1 MSSSG
6 APISEFLD
14 IDLLASLPDVE
25 LRARYLVSGYYAGM
39 HKSPFRGNNAEFKEH
54 RKYIHGDSIT
64 AIDWKVYART
74 DRLHVRLYE
83 EDTDLSTAI
92 FIDASRSMDFQERG
106 SVMSKWDYAAS
117 IAAACMLFMYNQKDE
132 FTLSTIGETQ
142 DRYLKPSGTL
152 PHFTKMLERL
162 RTRPE
167 ALDCLMPEA
176 LADAA
181 GAIRSGTIVIL
192 ISDFYADA
200 EAFTS
205 VFDQLQGKN
214 CEIVLFHVLDHAERF
229 FPYRE
234 TMLLQDSETGE
245 KRVLSPAVIRKEYLA
260 NLERHTNSLNEAAKS
275 RGGDYVLFSTD
286 RVPLEALSTY
296 LAVRNRRGR
305 RFR

>member
-1 MSSSG
+1 M
-6 APISEFLD
+6 PISEFLD
-14 IDLLASLPDVE
+14 IDLLSRLPDVE

-74 DRLHVRLYE
+74 DRLHVRLFE

-92 FIDASRSMDFQERG
+92 FVDASRSMDFMDRG

-117 IAAACMLFMYNQKDE
+117 IAAACMLFMHNQKDK
-132 FTLSTIGETQ
+132 FTLSTIGETP
-142 DRYLKPSGTL
+142 DRYLKPAGTL

-162 RTRPE
+162 RTKPE
-167 ALDCLMPEA
+167 ALSYPLPA
-176 LADAA
+176 SLASAA
-181 GAIRSGTIVIL
+181 SAMRPGTIVIL

-200 EAFTS
+200 AEFAS

-214 CEIVLFHVLDHAERF
+214 CEIILFHVLDYAERF
-229 FPYRE
+229 FPYRD

-245 KRVLSPAVIRKEYLA
+245 KMVISPDLVRKEYLA
-260 NLERHTNSLNEAAKS
+260 NLERHSASLNEAAKS

-296 LAVRNRRGR
+296 LAVRTRRGR
-305 RFR
+305 RLR